1 MKANKLDLNINAL
14 VSKLTNLFK
23 CGKNSVYKS
32 SSIALRLVQSAVHN
46 QSLEAMYK
54 LTGVLSADRM
64 LDRVKEI
71 DFETVDKLIKQENKK
86 LKLPKQVSLAVDFNE
101 KEYYGDKNHF
111 DVIGSKGGKYVRKYA
126 ELSCI
131 SPPLFLKSRPINQF
145 NNSTHKVVKDFIDDF
160 KTKHPKSNIKEIFVD
175 RAFFNKK
182 VIQYLVENNVPFVM
196 PAIKDKAISK
206 LVAQFKEEKLKSK
219 IKYKFGEVTIT
230 LAFVKVKDEI
240 YVYATNTNYTPV
252 KLMVLYTKRWQIETN
267 FREQNKFSIKTT
279 TTNFKIRYL
288 IFVLA
293 GLLFN
298 AWQLTRSK
306 YKHIQE
312 SYLYKQVL
320 IEEIL
325 KNWQKTTRRVIK
337 KIDYFLLA

>member
-14 VSKLTNLFK
+14 VSKLTNLFN
-23 CGKNSVYKS
+23 CGKNSVYKA

-64 LDRVKEI
+64 LDHVRSI
-71 DFETVDKLIKQENKK
+71 DFETADKLIKQENKK
-86 LKLPKQVSLAVDFNE
+86 LKLPKRVSLAIDFNE

-131 SPPLFLKSRPINQF
+131 SPPLFLESRPINQF
-145 NNSTHKVVKDFIDDF
+145 NNSTHQVVKDFIDDF
-160 KTKHPKSNIKEIFVD
+160 KTKYPENKIKEFFVD
-175 RAFFNKK
+175 RGFFNKK
-182 VIQYLVENNVPFVM
+182 TVQYLVEDNVPFIM

-206 LVAQFKEEKLKSK
+206 LVEQFKKGKIKSK
-219 IKYKFGEVTIT
+219 IKYEFGEVVIT
-230 LAFVKVKDEI
+230 LAFVKVKEEV
-240 YVYATNTNYTPV
+240 YVYATNTNHTPV
-252 KLMVLYTKRWQIETN
+252 KIMVLYTKRWQIETN

-306 YKHIQE
+306 YRHIQE
-312 SYLYKQVL
+312 SYLYKHVL
-320 IEEIL
+320 TEEIL
-325 KNWQKTTRRVIK
+325 RKWQNTTRRVIK